1 MILTDQHKRPPRL
14 INTGTGTVAF
24 SALIK
29 QGDVARMSTYRLYRH
44 ESIGPGP
51 YGDWELS
58 SDAEGPL
65 FVRQTRELTPE
76 EMTAAFDTAVGPIV
90 NKLPLSW
97 SV

>member
-1 MILTDQHKRPPRL
+1 MILTDQHSRSERL
-14 INTGTGTVAF
+14 INTGTGTVAAA
-24 SALIK
+24 ALIK
-29 QGDVARMSTYRLYRH
+29 QGDYARMASLGLYRH

-65 FVRQTRELTPE
+65 YTRQTRELTPE

>member
-1 MILTDQHKRPPRL
+1 MILTDQHTRPERL
-14 INTGTGTVAF
+14 INTGTGTVSLA
-24 SALIK
+24 ALIK

-51 YGDWELS
+51 YGDWELT

-65 FVRQTRELTPE
+65 FVRQTRDLTPE
-76 EMTAAFDTAVGPIV
+76 EIGLALDAAIGPIV
-90 NKLPLSW
+90 NKLLLSW